1 MELKKNEKG
10 GGINIREGVMDNM
23 VAVLDPALLDGNDR
37 EQRSIFQVL
46 TVELGFKTVN
56 IRTSLASRTKSSV
69 SNFICS

>member
-46 TVELGFKTVN
+46 TVELGF
-56 IRTSLASRTKSSV
+56 
-69 SNFICS
+69 